1 MSSVNPDQLVI
12 EEVRRHYEKSRSPY
26 YLAVL
31 GEFLRS
37 QQIDIPAGVKLKD
50 YVQDNFKDQLSIVQD
65 RDMPAKIAVTLPDN
79 QEHIRQQ
86 LVPRYLAATD
96 NPAIDLDRLPFS
108 LRVAFCI
115 VPPVGTQVYFRTVG
129 PFRYAFGSSAPD
141 DTYIAIE
148 DMYRPSGLRGSL
160 VQNHSAEDK
169 REVYQHIEKW
179 ANVKDIDLA
188 SIRYN
193 TGSASFR
200 PTNKLNPSA
209 TNALQRLVEAQD
221 ADLRN
226 KILIPGD
233 IAVALMRLL

>member
-1 MSSVNPDQLVI
+1 M
-12 EEVRRHYEKSRSPY
+12 
-26 YLAVL
+26 
-31 GEFLRS
+31 
-37 QQIDIPAGVKLKD
+37 
-50 YVQDNFKDQLSIVQD
+50 
-65 RDMPAKIAVTLPDN
+65 
-79 QEHIRQQ
+79 
-86 LVPRYLAATD
+86 
-96 NPAIDLDRLPFS
+96 
-108 LRVAFCI
+108 
-115 VPPVGTQVYFRTVG
+115 YFRTVR

-141 DTYIAIE
+141 DTYIAIDE
-148 DMYRPSGLRGSL
+148 VYRPSLLQGSL

-179 ANVKDIDLA
+179 ANDKGIDLE

-193 TGSASFR
+193 TKSVSFR
-200 PTNKLNPSA
+200 PINKPDPSA